1 MSMGHCWSAG
11 DPGGSDVTHDGGMHE
26 TLDTHLRIH
35 WKMR

>member
-1 MSMGHCWSAG
+1 MSMGHCWSVG
-11 DPGGSDVTHDGGMHE
+11 DPGGSDIMRGGGMHE